1 VASGNHDPQCSITI
15 CGDDTCGPSF
25 TLTTS
30 YNQYSFVYQSPTDES
45 GAVATFQFECLQSG
59 YVALDDV
66 SVTSDSSSSS
76 PGQSVSTK
84 TTTVYRTEVVV
95 QSQTYIQIE
104 TTTFVNGS
112 EVVLTY
118 VTLSPSTVVVTLQQP
133 VVTITPDPITQ
144 VSTLD
149 AQTSMVISDFEVTS
163 TVYTTLP
170 QETTYFTTDPLTEQV
185 TITLPRG
192 TITSTISV
200 TPLPLTETVTI
211 SATLSAET
219 QTAIQSLTLP
229 AVTQTIEVDDY
240 LPHITETLTATQ
252 TLIDI
257 VAGPTIT
264 QTYSPPFILKIVGG
278 FYDGI
283 YVDATPWPYENTT
296 NVFTVGSVD
305 PEAAT
310 IFSIDPDDGALST
323 ASGPYGL
330 TARTSGS
337 SLIVSSS
344 PYTLQMTCADVE
356 GYLSCAGDV
365 FTIFS
370 VQDFGYLETP
380 AFQSIYAQPFVGVQY
395 QIIYLATPA
404 AATTSSVAAST
415 TTTSSSAATSPAS
428 VCDTEYTDTS
438 VTPEEYYGISCTVN
452 YGGSSVATLVTS
464 TLIECMQHCSSSE
477 PCVAVVWVEQGQG
490 SPHCYLKDA
499 NAASQLADIP
509 SGLVLYSAT
518 QNYGAVPST
527 TTSSCGTS
535 YEDTHITP
543 AIGYSISCTVNYG
556 GSSVAT
562 LVTSTL
568 IECIQ
573 HCSSTEP
580 CVAVVWVEPAYCFL
594 KDATAASQ
602 LAVTPSGLVLY
613 SATQISAANV
623 CDTAYEDTSV
633 SPPDGYS
640 ISCTIDYPAGN
651 IDRIVTSS
659 LIVCIEYC
667 SRIPQCEAAVWV
679 ERGQDQQWCY
689 TKDADTVAQPA
700 PFPDTV
706 VAYSATMD
714 PQLQ

>member
-1 VASGNHDPQCSITI
+1 MDK
-15 CGDDTCGPSF
+15 
-25 TLTTS
+25 
-30 YNQYSFVYQSPTDES
+30 S

-66 SVTSDSSSSS
+66 SVTSDNSSSNPS
-76 PGQSVSTK
+76 QSVSTK

-95 QSQTYIQIE
+95 QSQTYTQIE
-104 TTTFVNGS
+104 TTTFVSGS

-264 QTYSPPFILKIVGG
+264 QTYSPPFVLKIVGG
-278 FYDGI
+278 FYNGI

-404 AATTSSVAAST
+404 AATTS
-415 TTTSSSAATSPAS
+415 
-428 VCDTEYTDTS
+428 
-438 VTPEEYYGISCTVN
+438 
-452 YGGSSVATLVTS
+452 
-464 TLIECMQHCSSSE
+464 
-477 PCVAVVWVEQGQG
+477 
-490 SPHCYLKDA
+490 
-499 NAASQLADIP
+499 
-509 SGLVLYSAT
+509 
-518 QNYGAVPST
+518 
-527 TTSSCGTS
+527 
-535 YEDTHITP
+535 
-543 AIGYSISCTVNYG
+543 
-556 GSSVAT
+556 
-562 LVTSTL
+562 
-568 IECIQ
+568 
-573 HCSSTEP
+573 
-580 CVAVVWVEPAYCFL
+580 
-594 KDATAASQ
+594 
-602 LAVTPSGLVLY
+602 
-613 SATQISAANV
+613 
-623 CDTAYEDTSV
+623 
-633 SPPDGYS
+633 
-640 ISCTIDYPAGN
+640 
-651 IDRIVTSS
+651 
-659 LIVCIEYC
+659 
-667 SRIPQCEAAVWV
+667 
-679 ERGQDQQWCY
+679 
-689 TKDADTVAQPA
+689 
-700 PFPDTV
+700 
-706 VAYSATMD
+706 
-714 PQLQ
+714 